1 MSDPVVRE
9 VMLRVEISN
18 YIFIGLMLTLAAGLF
33 WLLHLDR
40 KERKARKVIGGQYY
54 RPTVTDDIQIGPD
67 GTEWHRMGVPG
78 RR

>member
-9 VMLRVEISN
+9 VMYRVEISG
-18 YIFIGLMLTLAAGLF
+18 YIFIGLCLILVAGLV
-33 WLLHLDR
+33 WLLHLEHQ
-40 KERKARKVIGGQYY
+40 ERKARKVVRGYQYG
-54 RPTVTDDIQIGPD
+54 PTVTSETQIGPD